1 MLHEFDLA
9 TKVRLLRRLTQHHLA
24 DGGSIVIG
32 DIAFPT
38 SHVRERAHRRWMDSW
53 DEEEH
58 YWAADEVVGACKDAG
73 LQVSYKQVS
82 SCGGV
87 LVIVPIL
94 QNEAGY
100 GI

>member
-1 MLHEFDLA
+1 
-9 TKVRLLRRLTQHHLA
+9 
-24 DGGSIVIG
+24 
-32 DIAFPT
+32 
-38 SHVRERAHRRWMDSW
+38 MDSW